1 MDTDTLGRINTT
13 VNTIVDGV
21 GALATLASYF
31 GNLQLTLAV
40 TSGIVV
46 GTGLLLAFS
55 LKEDRFDVKAH
66 FHEAGCLPLLR
77 NH

>member
-1 MDTDTLGRINTT
+1 MG
-13 VNTIVDGV
+13 GV

-55 LKEDRFDVKAH
+55 LKEDIFDVK
-66 FHEAGCLPLLR
+66 EPLYKETPFLE
-77 NH
+77 NILTKLNYNLIQLYY